1 MEIRLR
7 PVELSHKE
15 ILFNLYQFY
24 LYDFSRISE
33 EDLGFDG
40 RFEIKLD
47 HYWEDPRWNPFFIYY
62 EGRIIGFLIILFE
75 NYDTDPDPTHVIY
88 DFLILSKYRRKGFG
102 KLAAFQAFNLYQA
115 KWKVVQIKTNEQAI
129 HFWRDVVNQYTVGQ
143 YTEVFREDL
152 NKYVQSFTN
161 KTASTNCANGER

>member
-47 HYWEDPRWNPFFIYY
+47 HYWEDSRWNPFFIYY

-115 KWKVVQIKTNEQAI
+115 KWK
-129 HFWRDVVNQYTVGQ
+129 DVVNQYTVGQ

-161 KTASTNCANGER
+161 KTASANCANGER